1 MTERHSEILVIG
13 GGVIGL
19 SIAWH
24 LSRSSHSI
32 TVMDSSEPG
41 QASQAAAGMLAP
53 LAEASAPGPFLDLA
67 LASLNRYTEFVEGI
81 RDASGLNLQICGP
94 GMLRVARTSDEEA
107 ALDRALEW
115 QMSLGLPLDRLS
127 GEEVRRLEPAAAQS
141 IIAAIRS
148 PQERHLEPRLL
159 IAALSAACRRRGVQ
173 QISGKVTALEPETER
188 IVAIRTDTARF
199 TCKTLVLAGG
209 AWSDLLGQWLGVD
222 IPVKPLRGQ
231 ILALGP
237 SHNPILQH
245 TLYTHGAYLVP
256 RRDGRIIAG
265 ATEESVGL
273 DTSTTAHG
281 IAALRTGAESL
292 VPILTDQPLQSAWTG
307 LRPLSADALPLMGR
321 VPGWGNVHLATGHG
335 RNGILL
341 APITGSLMAN
351 SILHDALPPDAFN
364 PARFGGAL

>member
-24 LSRSSHSI
+24 LSRSGHSI
-32 TVMDSSEPG
+32 TVFDSSEPG
-41 QASQAAAGMLAP
+41 QASKAAAGMLAP

-67 LASLNRYTEFVEGI
+67 LASLRRYPGFIERLKT
-81 RDASGLNLQICGP
+81 ASGLDLEICGP
-94 GMLRVARTSDEEA
+94 GILRVARTFDEEA

-115 QMSLGLPLDRLS
+115 QAALGLPLDRLS

-148 PQERHLEPRLL
+148 PHECQIEPRLL
-159 IAALSAACRRRGVQ
+159 LAALSSACCSQGVQ
-173 QISGKVTALEPETER
+173 QISGKVTGLESQAERVIAVRMET
-188 IVAIRTDTARF
+188 DHF
-199 TCKTLVLAGG
+199 SCSTLVIAGG
-209 AWSDLLGQWLGVD
+209 AWSEMVGEWLGVN
-222 IPVKPLRGQ
+222 IPVRPLRGQ

-237 SHNPILQH
+237 CEIPILQH

-256 RRDGRIIAG
+256 RRDGRIVAG

-273 DTSTTAHG
+273 DTSPTVCG
-281 IAALRTGAESL
+281 IAALRSGAEAL
-292 VPILTDQPLQSAWTG
+292 IPALADLPLHSAWTG
-307 LRPLSADALPLMGR
+307 LRPLSGDVLPLMGR
-321 VPGWGNVHLATGHG
+321 APGWDNVHIATGHG

-341 APITGSLMAN
+341 APVTGSLMADA
-351 SILHDALPPDAFN
+351 ILKGMPLPAAFD
-364 PARFGGAL
+364 PARFGGKP

>member
-67 LASLNRYTEFVEGI
+67 LASLRRYPEFVEGV
-81 RDASGLNLQICGP
+81 RDASGLALEICGP
-94 GMLRVARTSDEEA
+94 GMLRVARTSEEAA

-115 QMSLGLPLDRLS
+115 QIALGLPLERLS

-141 IIAAIRS
+141 ILAATHS
-148 PQERHLEPRLL
+148 PQERHIEPRLL
-159 IAALSAACRRRGVQ
+159 IAALSAACRRRGVE
-173 QISGKVTALEPETER
+173 QISGKVIGLESEAEQV
-188 IVAIRTDTARF
+188 VAVRTDTARF
-199 TCKTLVLAGG
+199 SCRTLVIAGG
-209 AWSDLLGQWLGVD
+209 AWSDVSAQWLGVN
-222 IPVKPLRGQ
+222 IPVTPLRGQ

-237 SHNPILQH
+237 SANPLLQH

-256 RRDGRIIAG
+256 RRDGRIVVG

-292 VPILTDQPLQSAWTG
+292 VPTLTDQPLQSAWTG
-307 LRPLSADALPLMGR
+307 LRPLSADALPLLGR
-321 VPGWGNVHLATGHG
+321 VPGWGNVHVATGHG

-341 APITGSLMAN
+341 APITGSLMAS
-351 SILHDALPPDAFN
+351 SILTDAPLPNAFD